1 MPQMGPQMGDGRWVM
16 GGGNRAM
23 GARQWALVALAPVV
37 LAIVIGLVVGAPSA
51 QTTTVTSPRAPLPAS
66 LSDQDFWKF
75 VTDHSE
81 QSGVFPRENLTSNEV
96 WFERVIPDLLKRAKT
111 GGVYL
116 GVGPEQNFTY
126 IAALKP
132 AMAIIFDIRRGN
144 LDVQLMYKA
153 IFELTKDRADFM
165 AMLFSR
171 PRPAGLGPQSTVLD
185 LFTAFANV
193 HSSSTLYDQNL
204 KAIDDQLIKTHKLGM
219 SKDDVEWVQY
229 VFQTFYRYGYAIRP
243 SPSYADLMTATD
255 QASVY
260 RSYLANDANFLVLK
274 DLETK
279 NLVIPLVGDFGGR
292 KAIREVG
299 TYLKAHSATV
309 SAYYLSN
316 VEDYLYQDNKW
327 PAFCRNVAT
336 LPLDTSSTF
345 IRTTSRGRGPA
356 GGFGGFGGGG
366 FVSSLGAIASE
377 VRSCP

>member
-1 MPQMGPQMGDGRWVM
+1 MGSGRWTPGDGRRV
-16 GGGNRAM
+16 GR
-23 GARQWALVALAPVV
+23 WALAVLAPVA
-37 LAIVIGLVVGAPSA
+37 LAIVIGVVRAAPSV
-51 QTTTVTSPRAPLPAS
+51 QTTTGKTPLPAS
-66 LSDQDFWKF
+66 LSDQAFWTF

-171 PRPAGLGPQSTVLD
+171 PRPEGLGPQSTVLD
-185 LFTAFANV
+185 LFAAFANV
-193 HSSSTLYDQNL
+193 RASSALYDRNL

-219 SKDDVEWVQY
+219 SRDDIEWVQY

-243 SPSYADLMTATD
+243 SPSYADLMTARD
-255 QASVY
+255 EAGVY
-260 RSYLANDANFLVLK
+260 RSYLASEANFLFLK

-279 NLVIPLVGDFGGR
+279 NLVVPLVGDFGGR

-345 IRTTSRGRGPA
+345 IRTTSRGRGP
-356 GGFGGFGGGG
+356 GGFTGFGGGG

-377 VRSCP
+377 VRACP